1 MATKTSLGFP
11 VIDNAAEDSLLYVR
25 DYLKLITG
33 NGDDSIVSIANAE
46 LLKRACK
53 NAKTSAEWEAD
64 TETIIAAGEFGYA
77 TDTMQFKFG
86 DGVSAWNSLTV
97 ADPTYNSFVSCG
109 YEGTMEDFYA
119 LLFTVLTGAGNGTN
133 VVVDFEK
140 AEERNNIENGETLSV
155 LFGKLSRMA
164 DDTLFVD
171 SVIDCGT
178 FEEGGSD

>member
-11 VIDNAAEDSLLYVR
+11 IIDNAAEDSSLLVR

-33 NGDDSIVSIANAE
+33 NGDDSVVNIAESE

-64 TETIIAAGEFGYA
+64 TNTIIAAGEFGYA

-86 DGVSAWNSLTV
+86 NGVSTWNDLTV

-109 YEGTMEDFYA
+109 YEGTMEEFYA

-133 VVVDFEK
+133 VVVNFKK
-140 AEERNNIENGETLSV
+140 AEERNNIENGETLSI
-155 LFGKLSRMA
+155 LFGKISRMI
-164 DDTLFVD
+164 DDVLFVD

-178 FEEGGSD
+178 FEGGGSD